1 MASSFQ
7 KVLDQARSLSHE
19 EQLLLIA
26 RLSEALAQADP
37 EQVMLDPASE
47 AEVQRRI
54 QTHEAGVG
62 KTLSGEEFR
71 RQMREKHGA

>member
-1 MASSFQ
+1 MISSFQ
-7 KVLDQARSLSHE
+7 KVLDQARSLSQE

-26 RLSEALAQADP
+26 RLSEAIAQTDP
-37 EQVMLDPASE
+37 KQVMLDPASE

-54 QTHEAGVG
+54 QAHEAGVE

-71 RQMREKHGA
+71 RQMREKYGA